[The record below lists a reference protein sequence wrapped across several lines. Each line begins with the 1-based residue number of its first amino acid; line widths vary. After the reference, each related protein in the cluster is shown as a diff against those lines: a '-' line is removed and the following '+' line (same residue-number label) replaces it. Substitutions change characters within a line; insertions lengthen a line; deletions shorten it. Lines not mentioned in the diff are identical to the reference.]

1 MCKNEGIID
10 NMRLIDADKL
20 MTELKM
26 NIVEVRNP
34 EIQEGILLA
43 IERIKD
49 QPTVEHQCI
58 ATVKVDFSKED
69 VEKLV
74 KQYAKKSI
82 EISFNIG
89 RLKEL
94 LMEYSYVKNKMFKY
108 RGSKAIGGKLLDEE
122 TIDDI
127 IRFIRERENTYV

>member
-1 MCKNEGIID
+1 
-10 NMRLIDADKL
+10 MRLIDTDKISNRDIRL
-20 MTELKM
+20 ALGF
-26 NIVEVRNP
+26 RNLSALP
-34 EIQEGILLA
+34 DIRQLLD
-43 IERIKD
+43 D
-49 QPTVEHQCI
+49 QPTVEPQCI
-58 ATVKVDFSKED
+58 ATVKLDFSKGD

-74 KQYAKKSI
+74 KQYVKESI

-108 RGSKAIGGKLLDEE
+108 GGSKAIGGKLLDEE

>member
-1 MCKNEGIID
+1 
-10 NMRLIDADKL
+10 MRLIDTDKISNRDIRL
-20 MTELKM
+20 ALGF
-26 NIVEVRNP
+26 RNLSALP
-34 EIQEGILLA
+34 DIRQLLD
-43 IERIKD
+43 D
-49 QPTVEHQCI
+49 QPTAEPQCI
-58 ATVKVDFSKED
+58 ATVKLDFSKGD

-74 KQYAKKSI
+74 KQYVKESI

-108 RGSKAIGGKLLDEE
+108 GGSKAIGGKLLDEE

-127 IRFIRERENTYV
+127 IRFIQRR

>member
-1 MCKNEGIID
+1 
-10 NMRLIDADKL
+10 MRLIDADQLIK
-20 MTELKM
+20 ELKM

-34 EIQEGILLA
+34 EILEGILLA

-49 QPTVEHQCI
+49 QPTAEPQCI
-58 ATVKVDFSKED
+58 ATVKVDFSKGD

-74 KQYAKKSI
+74 KQYVKESI
-82 EISFNIG
+82 EISFNID

-108 RGSKAIGGKLLDEE
+108 GGSKAIGGKLLDEE

>member
-1 MCKNEGIID
+1 
-10 NMRLIDADKL
+10 MRLIDADKL
-20 MTELKM
+20 MAELKM

-34 EIQEGILLA
+34 EILEGILLA

-49 QPTVEHQCI
+49 QPTAEPQCI
-58 ATVKVDFSKED
+58 ATVKVDFSKGD

-74 KQYAKKSI
+74 KQYVKESI

-108 RGSKAIGGKLLDEE
+108 GGSKAIGGKLLDEE

>member
-1 MCKNEGIID
+1 
-10 NMRLIDADKL
+10 MRLIDADEISDNDICL
-20 MTELKM
+20 ALGLGNASSLPDIRELLD
-26 NIVEVRNP
+26 E
-34 EIQEGILLA
+34 
-43 IERIKD
+43 
-49 QPTVEHQCI
+49 QPTVNSQCI

-74 KQYAKKSI
+74 KQYVKESI
-82 EISFNIG
+82 EISFDNNIE

-94 LMEYSYVKNKMFKY
+94 LMEYSCVKNKMFKY
-108 RGSKAIGGKLLDEE
+108 GGSKAIDGKLLDEE

>member
-1 MCKNEGIID
+1 
-10 NMRLIDADKL
+10 MRLIDADQLIK
-20 MTELKM
+20 ELKM

-34 EIQEGILLA
+34 EILEGILLA

-49 QPTVEHQCI
+49 QPTAEPQCI
-58 ATVKVDFSKED
+58 ATVKLDFSKGD

-74 KQYAKKSI
+74 KQYVKESI

-108 RGSKAIGGKLLDEE
+108 GRSKAIGGKLLDEE

>member
-1 MCKNEGIID
+1 
-10 NMRLIDADKL
+10 MRLIDADQLIK
-20 MTELKM
+20 ELKM

-34 EIQEGILLA
+34 EILEGILLA

-49 QPTVEHQCI
+49 QPKAEPQCI
-58 ATVKVDFSKED
+58 ATVKVDFSKGD

-74 KQYAKKSI
+74 KQYVKESI
-82 EISFNIG
+82 EISFNID

-108 RGSKAIGGKLLDEE
+108 GGSKAIGGKLLDEE

>member
-1 MCKNEGIID
+1 
-10 NMRLIDADKL
+10 MRLIDADQLIK
-20 MTELKM
+20 ELKM

-34 EIQEGILLA
+34 EILEGILLA
-43 IERIKD
+43 IEHIKD
-49 QPTVEHQCI
+49 QPTAEPQCI
-58 ATVKVDFSKED
+58 ATVKVDFSKGD

-74 KQYAKKSI
+74 KQYVKESI

-108 RGSKAIGGKLLDEE
+108 GGSKAIGGKLLDEE

>member
-1 MCKNEGIID
+1 
-10 NMRLIDADKL
+10 MRLIDADQLIK
-20 MTELKM
+20 ELKM
-26 NIVEVRNP
+26 NIVEVRNQ
-34 EIQEGILLA
+34 EILEGILLA
-43 IERIKD
+43 IEHIKD
-49 QPTVEHQCI
+49 QPTAEPQCI
-58 ATVKVDFSKED
+58 ATVKVDFSKGD

-74 KQYAKKSI
+74 KQYVKESI

-108 RGSKAIGGKLLDEE
+108 GGSKAIGGKLLDEE

>member
-1 MCKNEGIID
+1 M
-10 NMRLIDADKL
+10 
-20 MTELKM
+20 
-26 NIVEVRNP
+26 
-34 EIQEGILLA
+34 EGILLA

-74 KQYAKKSI
+74 KQYAKESI
-82 EISFNIG
+82 EISFNNSID
-89 RLKEL
+89 RLREL
-94 LMEYSYVKNKMFKY
+94 LMEYSDVKNKMFLY
-108 RGSKAIGGKLLDEE
+108 GGSKAINGKLLDEE

-127 IRFIRERENTYV
+127 IRFIQRRQNFADSNIK

>member
-1 MCKNEGIID
+1 
-10 NMRLIDADKL
+10 MRLIDADQLIK
-20 MTELKM
+20 ELKM

-34 EIQEGILLA
+34 EILEGILLA

-49 QPTVEHQCI
+49 QPTAEPQCI
-58 ATVKVDFSKED
+58 ATVKVDFSKGD

-74 KQYAKKSI
+74 KQYVKESI

-108 RGSKAIGGKLLDEE
+108 GGSKAIDGKLLDEE

-127 IRFIRERENTYV
+127 IRFIKGVSVRDTYACNK

>member
-1 MCKNEGIID
+1 
-10 NMRLIDADKL
+10 MRLIDADQLIK
-20 MTELKM
+20 ELKM

-34 EIQEGILLA
+34 EILEGILLA
-43 IERIKD
+43 IEHIKD
-49 QPTVEHQCI
+49 QPTAEPQCI
-58 ATVKVDFSKED
+58 ATVKVDFSKGD

-74 KQYAKKSI
+74 KQYVKESI

-108 RGSKAIGGKLLDEE
+108 GGSKAIDGKLLDEE